1 MTTASLVAQ
10 GNGRFVVEGE
20 LSFTT
25 APGLWAQSN
34 EAFAI
39 AGDRVIAIDL
49 GKAGRADSA
58 GLALL
63 VAWTRWGRERS
74 RSIRFLN
81 APSQVASLASA
92 NKLGDLLDLQ
102 GAGFGTS
109 HAGPDTAQSG

>member
-10 GNGRFVVEGE
+10 GNGRFAVEGE

-25 APGLWAQSN
+25 APELWARSN

-63 VAWTRWGRERS
+63 VAWTRWARERS
-74 RSIRFLN
+74 RSIRFVN
-81 APSQVASLASA
+81 TPSQVASLASA
-92 NKLGDLLDLQ
+92 NELGELLGLQ
-102 GAGFGTS
+102 GAASVTS
-109 HAGPDTAQSG
+109 HAGADTARSG

>member
-1 MTTASLVAQ
+1 VITASLVAQ
-10 GNGRFVVEGE
+10 GNGRFAVEGD

-34 EAFAI
+34 EAFAL

-49 GKAGRADSA
+49 DKAGRADSA

-63 VAWTRWGRERS
+63 VAWTRWARERS

-81 APSQVASLASA
+81 APSQVASLAGA
-92 NKLGDLLDLQ
+92 NKLGELLGLQ
-102 GAGFGTS
+102 GPGSGTS
-109 HAGPDTAQSG
+109 HAGAHTAQPG